1 MLPFTQ
7 KSRET
12 SYIESTLFIS
22 MSARTAFKESKSP
35 PKSPPY
41 DLEEPE
47 DEAEITRAL
56 MRLSERAL

>member
-1 MLPFTQ
+1 
-7 KSRET
+7 
-12 SYIESTLFIS
+12 

>member
-1 MLPFTQ
+1 
-7 KSRET
+7 
-12 SYIESTLFIS
+12 
-22 MSARTAFKESKSP
+22 MSARTAFKEAKSP

-56 MRLSERAL
+56 MRLSERSLSKYVDLEPDLY